1 MNLLCEVESDSS
13 KAQVVYIYEGRLIPV
28 SNAATAAHQVTVST
42 TATVD
47 LLTKAPGGSLAALGA
62 NFLRLYVGS
71 SGGNLSFWD
80 NGLDPGTVTGAP
92 TVAAGNYFDFPNV
105 NEMSNLYVRAVTS
118 SATISLLWYKTK

>member
-1 MNLLCEVESDSS
+1 MESDGS

-28 SNAATAAHQVTVST
+28 SNAATAAHVVTAST

-62 NFLRLYVGS
+62 NFLRVYAAS
-71 SGGNLSFWD
+71 AGGGMAFWD

-92 TVAAGNYFDFPNV
+92 LVTAGNFFDFPNV
-105 NEMSNLYVRAVTS
+105 SELTNLYVRGVGST
-118 SATISLLWYKTK
+118 ATLSLLWYKTK